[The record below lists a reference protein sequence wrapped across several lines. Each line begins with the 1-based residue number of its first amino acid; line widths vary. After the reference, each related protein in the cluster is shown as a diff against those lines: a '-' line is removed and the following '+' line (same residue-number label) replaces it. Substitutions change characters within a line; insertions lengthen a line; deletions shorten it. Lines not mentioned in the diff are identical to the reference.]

1 MHEYDV
7 AFKLVLQSVDV
18 TMRELAGTTVTRWLS
33 VELPEVRNTRAD
45 LLGETATGGLLHIE
59 LQSSNDPR
67 MPLRMAEYC
76 LRVFRQFQQ
85 FPRQI
90 VLYVGRAPLNMQ
102 TELNGPA
109 LHYSYQL
116 VDIRDLDTERLL
128 ESPSVGDN
136 MIAILTRLRDP
147 RAVVHRVVQRIA
159 RLPQAEREEALARLT
174 ILAGLRR
181 LDDILEEEKEKM
193 PITESIMTHGLIGP
207 MIRNARK
214 EGREE
219 GREEGMHQGELT
231 LLRRQMEKRFGP
243 IPAWALDRLN
253 GLSSSQLENLGER
266 LLDAASLEQ
275 LFQ

>member
-7 AFKLVLQSVDV
+7 AFKLVLQSVDL
-18 TMRELAGTTVTRWLS
+18 TMRELAGTTVARWLS

-45 LLGETATGGLLHIE
+45 LLGETVSGELLHLE

-76 LRVFRQFQQ
+76 LRVFRQFQK

-90 VLYVGRAPLNMQ
+90 VLYVGSAALKMEA
-102 TELNGPA
+102 ELNGPA
-109 LHYSYQL
+109 LRFSYRL
-116 VDIRDLDTERLL
+116 VDIRELDGERLL

-147 RAVVHRVVQRIA
+147 RAVVRRVIERIA

-207 MIRNARK
+207 MIRKARK

-219 GREEGMHQGELT
+219 GMQQGELT
-231 LLRRQMEKRFGP
+231 LLRRQIEKRFGP
-243 IPAWALDRLN
+243 IPGWAQERLN
-253 GLSSSQLENLGER
+253 GLSAPQLENLGER
-266 LLDAASLEQ
+266 LLDSTSLEQ